1 MTDKKIEDYLER
13 ARTIIDKIEKP
24 KEKDEYHFELDLI
37 VIEIAKM
44 IQLEEHRE
52 QIEITPE
59 KDMLSVMRDNLD
71 YHKTFAKHKAEIDEI
86 ETQRKNPL

>member
-1 MTDKKIEDYLER
+1 METDKKIEEYLER

-52 QIEITPE
+52 NIIIVSGKEE
-59 KDMLSVMRDNLD
+59 
-71 YHKTFAKHKAEIDEI
+71 
-86 ETQRKNPL
+86 